1 MAAQQN
7 INIRPATP
15 ADCDEIMRLII
26 ELFDYEKLEDQ
37 VEMTVEVLRRDCFGE
52 KPLFYCIVAE
62 PAQKDSSKLVGYAL
76 YCSIYSTL
84 VGASVY
90 LEDIY
95 VTPAYR
101 TRGIGK
107 QMMKHVTKA
116 ALDMG
121 CSRLQLSVLGWN
133 KMAKDFYSRYGY
145 VDVTEKQDW
154 HVMRMQRKAMEEYV
168 KNINIE

>member
-1 MAAQQN
+1 MAAQQD

-15 ADCDEIMRLII
+15 ADSDVIIRLIN
-26 ELFDYEKLEDQ
+26 ELAKHIKQED
-37 VEMTVEVLRRDCFGE
+37 EVKMNADVLKKDCFGC

-62 PAQKDSSKLVGYAL
+62 QCQKDSSQLVGYAL
-76 YCSIYSTL
+76 YFSIYSTWE
-84 VGASVY
+84 GASLY

-107 QMMKHVTKA
+107 QLLKHVTQA

-121 CSRLQLSVLGWN
+121 CSRLQLSVLGWD
-133 KMAKDFYSRYGY
+133 KMTKDFYTRYGY
-145 VDVTEKQDW
+145 VDLTEKQDW
-154 HVMRMQRKAMEEYV
+154 HVMRMQRKAMEEFV
-168 KNINIE
+168 RNV

>member
-1 MAAQQN
+1 MSMMDSQQD
-7 INIRPATP
+7 ITIRPATS
-15 ADCDEIMRLII
+15 ADCDEILRLII
-26 ELFDYEKLEDQ
+26 ELAVYEKLEDQ
-37 VEMTVEVLRRDCFGE
+37 VKMTADVLRKDCFGD

-62 PAQKDSSKLVGYAL
+62 PSQKDSSQLVGYAL
-76 YCSIYSTL
+76 YFSIYSTWE
-84 VGASVY
+84 GASLY

-107 QMMKHVTKA
+107 QLLKHVTQA

-133 KMAKDFYSRYGY
+133 KSAKDFYTRYGY
-145 VDVTEKQDW
+145 VDLTEKEDW

-168 KNINIE
+168 KNV